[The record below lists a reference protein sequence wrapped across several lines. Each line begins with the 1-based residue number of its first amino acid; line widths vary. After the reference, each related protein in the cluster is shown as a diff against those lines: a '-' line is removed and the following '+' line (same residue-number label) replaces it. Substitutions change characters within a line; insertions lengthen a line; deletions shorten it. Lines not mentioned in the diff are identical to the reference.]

1 MPQIELTIT
10 ISVILALAAI
20 ISPIFT
26 TIINNRYQLKVKKL
40 ELKQKE
46 YEQTI
51 LYKRNIFENYLR
63 YLNDVLQNP
72 TDKSLS
78 GYAQYYPLAFMY
90 LPPDVQQKLSI
101 VNHKIGQSLG
111 QSARASIVDEI
122 DEIIICISTELQ
134 KL

>member
-26 TIINNRYQLKVKKL
+26 TIINNRYQLKIKKL
-40 ELKQKE
+40 EVKQKE

-63 YLNDVLQNP
+63 YLNDVFQNP
-72 TDKSLS
+72 TKESMS

-90 LPPDVQQKLSI
+90 LPPDVQQKLSV
-101 VNHKIGQSLG
+101 VNHKLG
-111 QSARASIVDEI
+111 QSARANIVDEI

>member
-26 TIINNRYQLKVKKL
+26 TIINNRYQLKIRKL

-63 YLNDVLQNP
+63 YLNDVFHNP
-72 TDKSLS
+72 TRESLS

-90 LPPDVQQKLSI
+90 LPPNVQEKLSAI
-101 VNHKIGQSLG
+101 NHKLG
-111 QSARASIVDEI
+111 ESVRANIVDEI
-122 DEIIICISTELQ
+122 DEIIIDISTELQ

>member
-1 MPQIELTIT
+1 MPKIDLTIT

-26 TIINNRYQLKVKKL
+26 AIINNRYQLKLKKL

-46 YEQTI
+46 YEQTVM
-51 LYKRNIFENYLR
+51 YKRNIFENYLR
-63 YLNDVLQNP
+63 YFNDVFQHP
-72 TDKSLS
+72 TNESLS

-90 LPPDVQQKLSI
+90 LPKNVQEKLSAI
-101 VNHKIGQSLG
+101 NHRLG
-111 QSARASIVDEI
+111 QSVHANIADEI
-122 DEIIICISTELQ
+122 DEIIVDISTELQ

>member
-26 TIINNRYQLKVKKL
+26 TVINNRYQLKIKKL
-40 ELKQKE
+40 EVKQKE
-46 YEQTI
+46 YEQTV

-63 YLNDVLQNP
+63 YLNDVFQNP
-72 TDKSLS
+72 TNESMS

-90 LPPDVQQKLSI
+90 LPPDVQQKLSV
-101 VNHKIGQSLG
+101 VNHKLG
-111 QSARASIVDEI
+111 QSARANIVDEI

>member
-26 TIINNRYQLKVKKL
+26 TVINNRYQLKIKKL
-40 ELKQKE
+40 EVKQKE
-46 YEQTI
+46 YEQTV

-63 YLNDVLQNP
+63 YLNDVFQNP
-72 TDKSLS
+72 TNESMS

-90 LPPDVQQKLSI
+90 LPPDVQQKLSV
-101 VNHKIGQSLG
+101 VNHKLG
-111 QSARASIVDEI
+111 QSARANIVDEI
-122 DEIIICISTELQ
+122 DEIIICISAELQ

>member
-26 TIINNRYQLKVKKL
+26 TVINNRYQLKIKKL
-40 ELKQKE
+40 EVKQKE
-46 YEQTI
+46 YEQTV

-63 YLNDVLQNP
+63 YLNDVFQNP
-72 TDKSLS
+72 TNESMS

-90 LPPDVQQKLSI
+90 LPPDVQQKLSV
-101 VNHKIGQSLG
+101 VNHKLG
-111 QSARASIVDEI
+111 QSARANIVDEI

-134 KL
+134 KLQ